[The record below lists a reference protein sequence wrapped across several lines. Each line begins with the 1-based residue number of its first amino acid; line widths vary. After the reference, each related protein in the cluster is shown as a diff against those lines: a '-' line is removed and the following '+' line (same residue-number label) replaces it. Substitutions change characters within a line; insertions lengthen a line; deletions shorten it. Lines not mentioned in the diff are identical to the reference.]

1 MRNNGESNPVT
12 YLIIALIAALG
23 FYAYHVGPLYI
34 DNLEAKNAAGEAFS
48 IYILNGEKIAH
59 DKLLVRLNARSPDTS
74 HYEVDADGV
83 ESVKPGFGLGDDNI
97 FINFDEGTRVLT
109 VRIEYDR
116 IVEFSPLKKRKT
128 YHLVAEKTGN
138 IGK

>member
-1 MRNNGESNPVT
+1 MRTNGESNPVT
-12 YLIIALIAALG
+12 YLVIALVAAVG

-34 DNLEAKNAAGEAFS
+34 DNLEAKTAAGEAFS
-48 IYILNGEKIAH
+48 IYILNGEKIAR
-59 DKLLVRLNARSPDTS
+59 DKLLVHLNARSPDTS

-83 ESVKPGFGLGDDNI
+83 ESVKPGFGLSDDNI

-116 IVEFSPLKKRKT
+116 VVEFSPLKKRKT
-128 YHLVAEKTGN
+128 YHLIAEKTGN